1 MTLSSHRTAASRGQ
15 TLLSFFFF
23 SPGVEE
29 AFHSVCPRRVLPFFF
44 FLCCSLCALLPLED
58 RPCFF
63 SPGVEEAF
71 HSVCPPCVLFFFFP
85 LLQPL
90 CTSSL
95 GSSRVLGL
103 FFCACACFCA
113 CKGQSHPFHHFL
125 HPPAAPLWVAAVRL
139 TGLAGWC
146 TCTAVH
152 VCSEACDVLA
162 VSVFSL
168 QTFST
173 AVHVAWLSFL
183 KFTSALV
190 SCWVFSGVSV
200 SLHVQLQA

>member
-15 TLLSFFFF
+15 TLLSFFF

-44 FLCCSLCALLPLED
+44 FSAAAFVHCCHLRTDLAFFPLVWRRPSTVCAPLV
-58 RPCFF
+58 CFF
-63 SPGVEEAF
+63 FS
-71 HSVCPPCVLFFFFP
+71 P